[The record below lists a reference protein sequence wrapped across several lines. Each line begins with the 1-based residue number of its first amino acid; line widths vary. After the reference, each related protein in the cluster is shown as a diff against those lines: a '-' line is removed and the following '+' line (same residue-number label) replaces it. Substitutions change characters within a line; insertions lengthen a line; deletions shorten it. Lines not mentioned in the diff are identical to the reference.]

1 MNPPMGRLRGGT
13 AAAPRLS
20 PEEECSPSRP
30 SVLRCKDH
38 LHVLPTCTPERLCDR
53 RASGSSPVPVHRVPG
68 ASSVPSPSS
77 LALAALSLAER
88 KVVAEQEQGIKP
100 LEPLQSLGQEWDG
113 DRISRVGEVSDELL
127 KSRHPS
133 QQLGCDPQFQGHVA
147 EVLHTVQGR
156 VQQEGK

>member
-1 MNPPMGRLRGGT
+1 MTAGLADPLPYQYTECLEPPPSL
-13 AAAPRLS
+13 PR
-20 PEEECSPSRP
+20 P
-30 SVLRCKDH
+30 
-38 LHVLPTCTPERLCDR
+38 
-53 RASGSSPVPVHRVPG
+53 
-68 ASSVPSPSS
+68 

-113 DRISRVGEVSDELL
+113 DRISRAGEVSDKLL
-127 KSRHPS
+127 KSRYPS